1 MQDIFQNWWNVQ
13 REQLLF
19 SISLDICI
27 NSNNILPFDEYE
39 SEPTDRRQIELSRR
53 FMLSS
58 DNHSD
63 MRSILH
69 AFNNKTQTSAGE
81 GSSKFKHIAL
91 QTHSSLFSNTFI
103 NTNSLLPISNI
114 SLNTMTP
121 PLLLRPHAHPR
132 NPRRPNDQRNR
143 TSNHR
148 PRPPRKFGCVICRV
162 ENYRPP
168 CVYGAGACVHGGN
181 DDGAEG
187 VFFVAE
193 GVVCPSEKGRL
204 ACGTMC

>member
-1 MQDIFQNWWNVQ
+1 
-13 REQLLF
+13 
-19 SISLDICI
+19 
-27 NSNNILPFDEYE
+27 
-39 SEPTDRRQIELSRR
+39 
-53 FMLSS
+53 MLSA
-58 DNHSD
+58 DDHSD
-63 MRSILH
+63 IESILH
-69 AFNNKTQTSAGE
+69 AFNDKTQQPDL
-81 GSSKFKHIAL
+81 SSGRKLTVQTIDIAL
-91 QTHSSLFSNTFI
+91 QAHSSLFSNTFI

-132 NPRRPNDQRNR
+132 NPRRPDDQCNR

-148 PRPPRKFGCVICRV
+148 PHSPRKFGCIVCRV
-162 ENYRPP
+162 EDYRPP
-168 CVYGAGACVHGGN
+168 CVYGAGTCVHGGN

-193 GVVCPSEKGRL
+193 GVVCPGEKGRL

>member
-1 MQDIFQNWWNVQ
+1 M
-13 REQLLF
+13 
-19 SISLDICI
+19 
-27 NSNNILPFDEYE
+27 
-39 SEPTDRRQIELSRR
+39 ELSWR

-63 MRSILH
+63 IKNILTKYP
-69 AFNNKTQTSAGE
+69 AF
-81 GSSKFKHIAL
+81 SSGRKLIRFKHIAL
-91 QTHSSLFSNTFI
+91 QNHSSLFSNTFI

-121 PLLLRPHAHPR
+121 PLLLRPHTHPR
-132 NPRRPNDQRNR
+132 NPRRPDDQCNR

-148 PRPPRKFGCVICRV
+148 PHSPRKLGCVICRV

-168 CVYGAGACVHGGN
+168 CVYGAGTCVHGGN